1 NLLELALRAS
11 SSYFSGYFFEK
22 NADRNRKVTI
32 CMKKGLFCNSP
43 FSLHCT
49 KLKFVHD
56 ILLFIS
62 GHASLSSVF

>member
-43 FSLHCT
+43 IQVNPKSERQTNLLLT
-49 KLKFVHD
+49 
-56 ILLFIS
+56 LLFNTVI
-62 GHASLSSVF
+62 